1 MKFPTKSHLREPH
14 IIEDE
19 IICVESIFEG
29 VAQRQRN
36 LVGCL
41 FGEGE
46 KGGSCKNPH
55 LEFSYNLDMEGER
68 IEVFE
73 VRSAD
78 DAFKYE
84 QVLANYEFKR
94 GKRLLIQGVGAYAK
108 FIIVLAESV
117 IMRDKHMNYNT
128 VDYEGEKD
136 LFKVE
141 LKHKK

>member
-1 MKFPTKSHLREPH
+1 
-14 IIEDE
+14 
-19 IICVESIFEG
+19 
-29 VAQRQRN
+29 
-36 LVGCL
+36 
-41 FGEGE
+41 
-46 KGGSCKNPH
+46 
-55 LEFSYNLDMEGER
+55 MEGER

-94 GKRLLIQGVGAYAK
+94 EKRLLIQGVGAYAK